1 MDTKQQIRKRIRSLR
16 KEMTLAEV
24 CEKSRKIT
32 EQVLRTSEFQNAELI
47 LTYADFQNEVQTG
60 LLTEAAWKYGKKVAF
75 PKVNKNEMDF
85 YLISEYTQLAPGAMH
100 ILEPTAYCEKI
111 AFFPENTLM
120 IMPGVAF
127 DENLNRVGY
136 GGGYYD
142 RFLDKHPDLKL
153 IAVVYELQL
162 CESIPTEPTD
172 YRPHMLITEKKI
184 LTAET

>member
-75 PKVNKNEMDF
+75 PKVN
-85 YLISEYTQLAPGAMH
+85 
-100 ILEPTAYCEKI
+100 
-111 AFFPENTLM
+111 
-120 IMPGVAF
+120 
-127 DENLNRVGY
+127 
-136 GGGYYD
+136 
-142 RFLDKHPDLKL
+142 
-153 IAVVYELQL
+153 
-162 CESIPTEPTD
+162 
-172 YRPHMLITEKKI
+172 
-184 LTAET
+184 